1 QRGSARSVGLSRP
14 SQGEEI
20 IADIFESMHD
30 LYFLRDAYEGADF
43 VVALALDKMHCKL
56 GIAQLYDINR
66 REFVVAHAVGPNAEG
81 TLGNRV
87 SEHDPLIVEIMN
99 RRLPFLIDGT
109 DARVSLGRWKSL
121 GGEPRSILAC
131 AVAQGGRFLG
141 ILELA
146 HMDGEGAFRKTDV
159 DAMAYIAQSFAEF
172 VARTGLLFGSET
184 KPMPR

>member
-1 QRGSARSVGLSRP
+1 VGLSRP

-43 VVALALDKMHCKL
+43 VIALALDKMHCKL

-66 REFVVAHAVGPNAEG
+66 REFVVAHAIGPNAEG
-81 TLGNRV
+81 ALGNRV

-99 RRLPFLIDGT
+99 RRLPFLIEGT
-109 DARVSLGRWKSL
+109 DARVSLGRWKNL

-172 VARTGLLFGSET
+172 VARTGLLFGSEA
-184 KPMPR
+184 KLMPK